1 MSCAKTSKLQAAP
14 PASGGILS
22 FAISFEYSFSV
33 MGIRGTIQDGGATF
47 TTTHW
52 SVVAA
57 CGDDSEIA
65 NQALAQLC
73 HDYWPPLYTF
83 ARRRGY
89 SPADAQ
95 DIVQGFFAHL
105 LESKAYARTD
115 RTKGKFR
122 SYLLASLKNYMSDVW
137 DRTRALKR
145 GGGYEF
151 VLLDDEIDAV
161 ERLCSH
167 ETATMTLNEEQQYE
181 RSWAAALVARALERI
196 RADFNSGT
204 KSHLFS
210 ALKPFLT
217 GGVDLPSH
225 ESVAQRLDMPIDTV
239 RSHLA
244 RLRARYR
251 EFVREEVART
261 IGPADDVDEELRH
274 LRRILSAAC

>member
-1 MSCAKTSKLQAAP
+1 LPAAIYSL
-14 PASGGILS
+14 AIHGCFCVSFLSVKGIP
-22 FAISFEYSFSV
+22 
-33 MGIRGTIQDGGATF
+33 GTIQDGGATF
-47 TTTHW
+47 ATTHW

-57 CGDDSEIA
+57 CAEDSEIA

-105 LESKAYARTD
+105 LKSKAYAQTD

-122 SYLLASLKNYMSDVW
+122 SFLLASLKNYMSDVW
-137 DRTRALKR
+137 DRERALKR
-145 GGGYEF
+145 GGDFEF

-161 ERLCSH
+161 EALYSRQ
-167 ETATMTLNEEQQYE
+167 AAGMTLNEEQQYE
-181 RSWAAALVARALERI
+181 RTWAAALVARALERI
-196 RADFNSGT
+196 QAEFNSGP
-204 KSHLFS
+204 KAHVFG

-217 GGVDLPSH
+217 GGVGLPSH
-225 ESVAQRLDMPIDTV
+225 ESVAGQLHMPIDTL

-244 RLRARYR
+244 RLRAKYR
-251 EFVREEVART
+251 DFVREEVART

-274 LRRILSAAC
+274 LRKVLVASC